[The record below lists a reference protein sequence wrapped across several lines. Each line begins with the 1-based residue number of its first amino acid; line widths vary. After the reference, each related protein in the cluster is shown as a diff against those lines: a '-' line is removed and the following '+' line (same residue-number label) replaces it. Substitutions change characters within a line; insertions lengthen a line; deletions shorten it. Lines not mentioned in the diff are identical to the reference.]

1 MGGTSHLERDEAH
14 AGDQHQAS
22 RGGAAHRR
30 SRVSLLLGA
39 GWAPAGGGYRAASQ
53 AAPGQAAPGQATGA
67 TPGVLGA
74 YQFLNQMMD
83 MRATGPVPRLVQS
96 YTGGVLGTQNY
107 TASSIYDDSLLIDAA
122 LAERTADGRARAQAI
137 GNAMLAALAQAAP
150 QGGGLYDEYV
160 PAPLYLPA
168 DVQPASGSR
177 TTGDAAW
184 AGNALVQLY
193 AATRVPSYLNGA
205 ENMAGWIQ
213 ANSADTRGQGGYTG
227 GYANS
232 GTKLQWKS
240 TEQNIDVYAFFSLLG
255 RESGLAAWAARAGR
269 ARTFIVSMWNPAAG
283 RFSLG
288 TLTDGVTTNDSP
300 QTEDVNSW
308 SYLAL
313 QAPAYAAS
321 VGWDVRNLA
330 SVTGKLRGVSICPG
344 DRAGVWFEG
353 TAHLADVLKTR
364 ARPGDSAQAAAYL
377 TDIGYA
383 QAHGP
388 DEDGPGIMAASKD
401 GLTDCEGDSV
411 YASLHTG
418 TTAWY
423 ILAARGIN
431 PLSATTPISAQ

>member
-1 MGGTSHLERDEAH
+1 MFTNSIKR
-14 AGDQHQAS
+14 AGAVLLTVIA
-22 RGGAAHRR
+22 GA
-30 SRVSLLLGA
+30 SLLLGA
-39 GWAPAGGGYRAASQ
+39 GRAPPAAGGYR
-53 AAPGQAAPGQATGA
+53 APGQAASVQTASVQTASVQATSVQTAGA
-67 TPGVLGA
+67 APGVAGA

-83 MRATGPVPRLVQS
+83 MRASGPVPRLVQS
-96 YTGGVLGTQNY
+96 YTGGVLGTQSY
-107 TASSIYDDSLLIDAA
+107 TASSIYDDALVIDAY

-137 GNAMLAALAQAAP
+137 GDSMLSALAQSAP
-150 QGGGLYDEYV
+150 QGGGLYDEYI
-160 PAPLYLPA
+160 PAPLYVPA

-193 AATRVPSYLNGA
+193 AATRVPSYLSGA

-213 ANSADTRGQGGYTG
+213 ANSADPRGQGGYTG

-232 GTKLQWKS
+232 GTRLLWKS

-255 RESGLAAWAARAGR
+255 RESGLATWAALAGT
-269 ARTFIVSMWNPAAG
+269 ARKFIVSMWNPGAG

-288 TLTDGVTTNDSP
+288 TLTDGVTTNDNP
-300 QTEDVNSW
+300 QAEDVNSW

-313 QAPAYAAS
+313 QSPAYAAS
-321 VGWDVRNLA
+321 VGWDARNLA
-330 SVTGKLRGVSICPG
+330 SATGKLRGVSICPG
-344 DRAGVWFEG
+344 DRTGVWFEG
-353 TAHLADVLKTR
+353 TAHLADALKAR
-364 ARPGDSAQAAAYL
+364 AQPGDSAQAAAYL
-377 TDIGYA
+377 TDIAYA

-388 DEDGPGIMAASKD
+388 NENGLGIMAASKD

-423 ILAARGIN
+423 ILAARGTN
-431 PLSATTPISAQ
+431 PLSASIPISAQ

>member
-1 MGGTSHLERDEAH
+1 MRTSSVRRA
-14 AGDQHQAS
+14 
-22 RGGAAHRR
+22 GAALLTVAAG
-30 SRVSLLLGA
+30 VSLLLGA
-39 GWAPAGGGYRAASQ
+39 ARSPGAGGYHASGL
-53 AAPGQAAPGQATGA
+53 ATSAPGQPVPGHAATAQITGTAPGV
-67 TPGVLGA
+67 PSA
-74 YQFLNQMMD
+74 YQFLDHMMD
-83 MRATGPVPRLVQS
+83 LRATGTVPRLVQS
-96 YTGGVLGTQNY
+96 YTGGLLGAQDY
-107 TASSIYDDSLLIDAA
+107 TASSSYDDALVIDAY
-122 LAERTADGRARAQAI
+122 LAERTAGGRARAEVV
-137 GNAMLAALAQAAP
+137 GNAMLTALAQAAP
-150 QGGGLYDEYV
+150 QGGGLYDEYT
-160 PAPLYLPA
+160 PAPLYRPA

-177 TTGDAAW
+177 TTGNAAW

-193 AATRVPSYLNGA
+193 AATGALSYLSGA
-205 ENMAGWIQ
+205 ETMAGWIQ
-213 ANSADTRGQGGYTG
+213 ANSADPRGAGGYTG

-232 GTKLQWKS
+232 GAKLQWKS

-255 RESGLAAWAARAGR
+255 RESGLAAWAARAAATR
-269 ARTFIVSMWNPAAG
+269 RFVVSMWNPAAG

-313 QAPAYAAS
+313 QSPAYAAS
-321 VGWDVRNLA
+321 VGWDVRNLTPA
-330 SVTGKLRGVSICPG
+330 PGKLRGVSICPG
-344 DRAGVWFEG
+344 DRTGVWFEG
-353 TAHLADVLKTR
+353 TAHLADALQTR

-377 TDIGYA
+377 TDIAYA

-388 DEDGPGIMAASKD
+388 GEDGQGIMAASKD

-423 ILAARGIN
+423 ILAARHVN

>member
-1 MGGTSHLERDEAH
+1 MGMSSIRRAGTVLLTVA
-14 AGDQHQAS
+14 AGAS
-22 RGGAAHRR
+22 M
-30 SRVSLLLGA
+30 LLGA
-39 GWAPAGGGYRAASQ
+39 ARAPAAGGYRV
-53 AAPGQAAPGQATGA
+53 P
-67 TPGVLGA
+67 GA

-83 MRATGPVPRLVQS
+83 MRATGTVPRLVQS
-96 YTGGVLGTQNY
+96 YTGGVLGARDY
-107 TASSIYDDSLLIDAA
+107 TSSSIYDDALVIDAY
-122 LAERTADGRARAQAI
+122 LAERTAGGQARAEVI
-137 GNAMLAALAQAAP
+137 GNAMLSALAQAAP
-150 QGGGLYDEYV
+150 QGGGLYDEYT

-168 DVQPASGSR
+168 DVQPASSSR
-177 TTGDAAW
+177 TSGDAAW
-184 AGNALVQLY
+184 AGNALVQLF

-227 GYANS
+227 GCANS
-232 GTKLQWKS
+232 GTKLRWKS

-255 RESGLAAWAARAGR
+255 RESGLAAWAARAGT

-283 RFSLG
+283 QFSLG
-288 TLTDGVTTNDSP
+288 TMTDGVTINDSP

-313 QAPAYAAS
+313 QSPAYAAS

-330 SVTGKLRGVSICPG
+330 MGAGRLRGVSICPG
-344 DRAGVWFEG
+344 DRTGAWFEG
-353 TAHLADVLKTR
+353 TAHLAEALTAR
-364 ARPGDSAQAAAYL
+364 GRPGDSAQAAAYL
-377 TDIGYA
+377 TDIAYA

-388 DEDGPGIMAASKD
+388 DEDGLGIMAASKD

-411 YASLHTG
+411 SASLHTG

-423 ILAARGIN
+423 ILAARSIN

>member
-1 MGGTSHLERDEAH
+1 MCASSVRR
-14 AGDQHQAS
+14 AGAVLLTV
-22 RGGAAHRR
+22 AAG
-30 SRVSLLLGA
+30 VSLLLGA
-39 GWAPAGGGYRAASQ
+39 ARAPAASGFHAPGRATPAQS
-53 AAPGQAAPGQATGA
+53 APGQPGPGLAAAAQLTWTAPGV
-67 TPGVLGA
+67 PGA
-74 YQFLNQMMD
+74 YQFLDHMMD
-83 MRATGPVPRLVQS
+83 LRATGTVPRLVQS
-96 YTGGVLGTQNY
+96 YTGGWLGTQNY
-107 TASSIYDDSLLIDAA
+107 TASSSYDDALVIDAY
-122 LAERTADGRARAQAI
+122 LAEHTAGGRARAAAVGQ
-137 GNAMLAALAQAAP
+137 AMLTALAQAAP
-150 QGGGLYDEYV
+150 QGGGLYDEYA
-160 PAPLYLPA
+160 PAPLYHPA

-177 TTGDAAW
+177 TTGNAAW

-193 AATRVPSYLNGA
+193 AATGVPSYLSGA
-205 ENMAGWIQ
+205 ETMAGWIQ
-213 ANSADTRGQGGYTG
+213 ANSADPRGAGGYTG

-232 GTKLQWKS
+232 GARLRWKS

-255 RESGLAAWAARAGR
+255 RQSGLAAWAARAGT
-269 ARTFIVSMWNPAAG
+269 ARRFVVSMWNPAAG

-313 QAPAYAAS
+313 QSPAYAAS

-330 SVTGKLRGVSICPG
+330 SATGKLRGVSICPG

-353 TAHLADVLKTR
+353 TAHLADALQTR

-377 TDIGYA
+377 TDVAYA

-388 DEDGPGIMAASKD
+388 DEDGLGIMAASKD

-423 ILAARGIN
+423 ILAARHVN

>member
-1 MGGTSHLERDEAH
+1 VR
-14 AGDQHQAS
+14 AGCF
-22 RGGAAHRR
+22 RRAAAVLLTVAAG
-30 SRVSLLLGA
+30 SGLLLGA
-39 GWAPAGGGYRAASQ
+39 GHASGATGYRLAGQATQAPAGISR
-53 AAPGQAAPGQATGA
+53 
-67 TPGVLGA
+67 A

-83 MRATGPVPRLVQS
+83 LQAAGPVPRLVRS
-96 YTGGVLGTQNY
+96 YTGGVLGTENY
-107 TASSIYDDSLLIDAA
+107 TASSIYDDALIIDAY

-137 GNAMLAALAQAAP
+137 GTALLSALAQAAP
-150 QGGGLYDEYV
+150 QGGGLYDDYA

-184 AGNALVQLY
+184 AGNALLQLY
-193 AATRVPSYLNGA
+193 AATRVPAYLSGA
-205 ENMAGWIQ
+205 ENMAAWIQ
-213 ANSADTRGQGGYTG
+213 ANSADTRGHGGYTG
-227 GYANS
+227 GYAES
-232 GTKLQWKS
+232 GTALRWKS

-255 RESGLAAWAARAGR
+255 RQSGLAVWAARADA
-269 ARTFIVSMWNPAAG
+269 ARTFIASMWNPAAG

-288 TLTDGVTTNDSP
+288 TLADGVTTNDSP

-313 QAPAYAAS
+313 RSPAYAAS

-330 SVTGKLRGVSICPG
+330 SAAGRLRGISICPG
-344 DRAGVWFEG
+344 DRTGVWFEG
-353 TAHLADVLKTR
+353 TAHLADALETR
-364 ARPGDSAQAAAYL
+364 GQPGDSAQAAAYL
-377 TDIGYA
+377 ADIAYA

-388 DEDGPGIMAASKD
+388 NENGLGIMAASRD

-431 PLSATTPISAQ
+431 PLSATTSISAQ

>member
-1 MGGTSHLERDEAH
+1 VLLTVA
-14 AGDQHQAS
+14 AGS
-22 RGGAAHRR
+22 G
-30 SRVSLLLGA
+30 LLLGTGRASAATGYRLA
-39 GWAPAGGGYRAASQ
+39 GQATQAPAGVSR
-53 AAPGQAAPGQATGA
+53 
-67 TPGVLGA
+67 A

-83 MRATGPVPRLVQS
+83 MQATGTVPRLVQS
-96 YTGGVLGTQNY
+96 YTGGVLGTENY
-107 TASSIYDDSLLIDAA
+107 TASSIYDDALIIDAY
-122 LAERTADGRARAQAI
+122 LAEGTADARARAQAI
-137 GNAMLAALAQAAP
+137 GTGLLTALDQTAP
-150 QGGGLYDEYV
+150 QGGGLYDDYA

-184 AGNALVQLY
+184 AGNALLQLY
-193 AATRVPSYLNGA
+193 AATRVPSYLSGA
-205 ENMAGWIQ
+205 ETMAAWIQ
-213 ANSADTRGQGGYTG
+213 ANSADSRGHGGYTG
-227 GYANS
+227 GYAES
-232 GTKLQWKS
+232 GTALRWKS

-255 RESGLAAWAARAGR
+255 RQSGLAVWAARAAT
-269 ARTFIVSMWNPAAG
+269 ARTFIASMWNPAAG

-313 QAPAYAAS
+313 RSPAYAAS

-330 SVTGKLRGVSICPG
+330 SAAGRLRGISICPG
-344 DRAGVWFEG
+344 DRTGVWFEG
-353 TAHLADVLKTR
+353 TAHLADALETR
-364 ARPGDSAQAAAYL
+364 AQPGDSAQAAAYL
-377 TDIGYA
+377 ADIAYA

-388 DEDGPGIMAASKD
+388 NENGLGIMAASKD

>member
-1 MGGTSHLERDEAH
+1 MHTSSVGR
-14 AGDQHQAS
+14 AGAVLLTV
-22 RGGAAHRR
+22 AAG
-30 SRVSLLLGA
+30 VSLLLGA
-39 GWAPAGGGYRAASQ
+39 SRPPAGAGYRAPVQPAPVQ
-53 AAPGQAAPGQATGA
+53 PAPVQAARAAPG
-67 TPGVLGA
+67 VSGA
-74 YQFLNQMMD
+74 YQFLSQMMD
-83 MRATGPVPRLVQS
+83 MRAAGTVPRLVQS
-96 YTGGVLGTQNY
+96 YAGGVAGTRDD
-107 TASSIYDDSLLIDAA
+107 TASSIYDDALVVDAY
-122 LAERTADGRARAQAI
+122 LAERTSGGQARAEVVGHAV
-137 GNAMLAALAQAAP
+137 LSALAQAAP
-150 QGGGLYDEYV
+150 QGGGLYDEYT

-168 DVQPASGSR
+168 DVHPASGSR

-184 AGNALVQLY
+184 AGDALVQLY
-193 AATRVPSYLNGA
+193 AATGARSYLSGA
-205 ENMAGWIQ
+205 ETVAGWIQ
-213 ANSADTRGQGGYTG
+213 ANSADPRGPGGYTG

-232 GTKLQWKS
+232 GARLQWKS

-269 ARTFIVSMWNPAAG
+269 ARRFVVSMWNPAAG

-288 TLTDGVTTNDSP
+288 TTTDGVTVNDSP
-300 QTEDVNSW
+300 QAEDVNSW

-313 QAPAYAAS
+313 QSPAYAAS

-330 SVTGKLRGVSICPG
+330 SATGRLRGVSICPG

-353 TAHLADVLKTR
+353 TAHLAEALTAR

-377 TDIGYA
+377 TDIAYA

-388 DEDGPGIMAASKD
+388 DQDGLGIMAASKD

-423 ILAARGIN
+423 ILAARHVN
-431 PLSATTPISAQ
+431 PLSATTPISVQ

>member
-1 MGGTSHLERDEAH
+1 MRANSIRR
-14 AGDQHQAS
+14 AGAVLITV
-22 RGGAAHRR
+22 AAG
-30 SRVSLLLGA
+30 VSLLLGA
-39 GWAPAGGGYRAASQ
+39 GRAPARGGYPAPAQ
-53 AAPGQAAPGQATGA
+53 AAPAQAAPAQAAPAQAAQVQSTGA
-67 TPGVLGA
+67 APGVFGA

-83 MRATGPVPRLVQS
+83 MRATGTVLRRVQS
-96 YTGGVLGTQNY
+96 YTGGLLGAQHY
-107 TASSIYDDSLLIDAA
+107 TASSIYDDAPVIDAY
-122 LAERTADGRARAQAI
+122 LAERTAAGRARAEDIGTAI
-137 GNAMLAALAQAAP
+137 LSALAQAVP
-150 QGGGLYDEYV
+150 QGGGLYDEYT
-160 PAPLYLPA
+160 PAPLCLPA
-168 DVQPASGSR
+168 GVQPASGSR

-193 AATRVPSYLNGA
+193 AATRVPSYLSGA

-255 RESGLAAWAARAGR
+255 RESRLAAWARAGT

-288 TLTDGVTTNDSP
+288 TTTDGVTTNDNP

-313 QAPAYAAS
+313 QSPAYAAS
-321 VGWDVRNLA
+321 AGRDVRNLA
-330 SVTGKLRGVSICPG
+330 SATGKLHGVSICPG
-344 DRAGVWFEG
+344 DRTGVWFEG
-353 TAHLADVLKTR
+353 TAHLAAALTAR

-377 TDIGYA
+377 TDIAYA

-388 DEDGPGIMAASKD
+388 DGDGLGIMAASKD
-401 GLTDCEGDSV
+401 GLADCEGESV

-423 ILAARGIN
+423 ILAARRVN

>member
-1 MGGTSHLERDEAH
+1 MGTGLFRRA
-14 AGDQHQAS
+14 AGAFLAV
-22 RGGAAHRR
+22 AAG
-30 SRVSLLLGA
+30 SSLLLGA
-39 GWAPAGGGYRAASQ
+39 GRASAAAGSGPASQ
-53 AAPGQAAPGQATGA
+53 ATAPQATAGQAAAEQATG
-67 TPGVLGA
+67 GVSRA

-83 MRATGPVPRLVQS
+83 MHATGTVARLVQS
-96 YTGGVLGTQNY
+96 YAGGVLGAENY
-107 TASSIYDDSLLIDAA
+107 TASSIYDDALIIDAY
-122 LAERTADGRARAQAI
+122 LAEGTSGGRARAQVI
-137 GNAMLAALAQAAP
+137 GNALLSALAQSAP
-150 QGGGLYDEYV
+150 QGGGLYDDYA

-168 DVQPASGSR
+168 DVRPASGSR

-184 AGNALVQLY
+184 AGNALLQLY
-193 AATRVPSYLNGA
+193 AATRLPSYLGGA

-213 ANSADTRGQGGYTG
+213 ANSAGPHGQGGYTG
-227 GYANS
+227 GYADS
-232 GTKLQWKS
+232 GTRLPWKS
-240 TEQNIDVYAFFSLLG
+240 TEQNIDVYAFFSLLA
-255 RESGLAAWAARAGR
+255 RESGLAVWAARAAA
-269 ARTFIVSMWNPAAG
+269 ARTFIVSMWNPGAG

-288 TLTDGVTTNDSP
+288 TLADGVTTNDSP

-313 QAPAYAAS
+313 RSPAYAAS

-330 SVTGKLRGVSICPG
+330 SATGQLRGVSICPG
-344 DRAGVWFEG
+344 DRTGVWFEG
-353 TAHLADVLKTR
+353 TAHLADALEIR
-364 ARPGDSAQAAAYL
+364 ARAGDSGQAAAYRS
-377 TDIGYA
+377 DITYA

-388 DEDGPGIMAASKD
+388 NQNGLGIMAASRD

>member
-1 MGGTSHLERDEAH
+1 MGMSSIRRAGTVLLTVA
-14 AGDQHQAS
+14 AAAS
-22 RGGAAHRR
+22 T
-30 SRVSLLLGA
+30 LLGA
-39 GWAPAGGGYRAASQ
+39 ARAPAAGEYRA
-53 AAPGQAAPGQATGA
+53 P
-67 TPGVLGA
+67 GA

-83 MRATGPVPRLVQS
+83 LRATGPVPRLVQS
-96 YTGGVLGTQNY
+96 YTGGVLGAQDY
-107 TASSIYDDSLLIDAA
+107 TSSSIYDDALVIDAY
-122 LAERTADGRARAQAI
+122 LAERTAGGQARAEAI
-137 GNAMLAALAQAAP
+137 GNAMLSALAQSAP
-150 QGGGLYDEYV
+150 EGGGLYDEYT

-184 AGNALVQLY
+184 AGNALVQLF
-193 AATRVPSYLNGA
+193 AATRIPAYLNGA

-232 GTKLQWKS
+232 GAKLRWKS

-255 RESGLAAWAARAGR
+255 RESGLAAWAARAGT

-288 TLTDGVTTNDSP
+288 TMTDGVTINDSP
-300 QTEDVNSW
+300 QAEDVNSW

-313 QAPAYAAS
+313 RSPAYAAS

-330 SVTGKLRGVSICPG
+330 TGTGKLRGVSICPG
-344 DRAGVWFEG
+344 DRTGAWFEG
-353 TAHLADVLKTR
+353 TAHLAEALT
-364 ARPGDSAQAAAYL
+364 ARGQPGDSAQAAAYL
-377 TDIGYA
+377 TDIAYA

-388 DEDGPGIMAASKD
+388 DENGLGIMAASKD

-423 ILAARGIN
+423 ILAARSIN

>member
-1 MGGTSHLERDEAH
+1 MRTHSIRR
-14 AGDQHQAS
+14 AGAVLLTV
-22 RGGAAHRR
+22 AAG
-30 SRVSLLLGA
+30 VSLLLGA
-39 GWAPAGGGYRAASQ
+39 SRAPPAGGHRAPVQTTSAQTTSAQ
-53 AAPGQAAPGQATGA
+53 TRAVQGAPVQATGA
-67 TPGVLGA
+67 TVPGVSGA

-83 MRATGPVPRLVQS
+83 LYATGPVPRLVQS
-96 YTGGVLGTQNY
+96 YTGGVLGAQDY
-107 TASSIYDDSLLIDAA
+107 TASSSYDDALVVDAY
-122 LAERTADGRARAQAI
+122 LAERTAGGRARAEAV
-137 GNAMLAALAQAAP
+137 GNAMLFALARSAP
-150 QGGGLYDEYV
+150 QGGGLYDEYT

-177 TTGDAAW
+177 TTGNAAW

-193 AATRVPSYLNGA
+193 ADTGARSYLTGA
-205 ENMAGWIQ
+205 ENLAAWIQ
-213 ANSADTRGQGGYTG
+213 ANSADTRGPGGYTG

-232 GTKLQWKS
+232 GTRLEWKS

-255 RESGLAAWAARAGR
+255 RQSGLATWAARAGL
-269 ARTFIVSMWNPAAG
+269 ARRFVVSMWNPAAG

-288 TLTDGVTTNDSP
+288 TTTDGVTINDSP
-300 QTEDVNSW
+300 QAEDVNSW

-313 QAPAYAAS
+313 QSPAYAAS

-330 SVTGKLRGVSICPG
+330 SATGRLRGVSICPG
-344 DRAGVWFEG
+344 DRTGVWFEG
-353 TAHLADVLKTR
+353 TAHLAEALTTR
-364 ARPGDSAQAAAYL
+364 AQPGDSAQAAAYL
-377 TDIGYA
+377 TDIAYA

-388 DEDGPGIMAASKD
+388 DEDGLGIMAASKD

-423 ILAARGIN
+423 ILAAQRVN